1 MKLLRIR
8 SERTAISEILGAL
21 ILLIIVVTL
30 SAAVWSAYAP
40 ALSSSSGNLSNEANK
55 AAKEQLALLSSPYSY
70 IQGKTANI
78 YISDYGHE
86 PVTVQ
91 ASAVNNEPANNQ
103 PSVCEFDQSGSCN
116 GATQI
121 APGGL
126 YDVKVS
132 LQSVPQNNAGYNI
145 TLVTDMG
152 PYYFFVAPNN

>member
-91 ASAVNNEPANNQ
+91 ASAVNNQLPNNQ